1 MATETT
7 KGSVTKGKRGASDL
21 FEAIQS
27 TRASID
33 TLQRRRQSIE
43 LAPVSADE
51 AIARIKD
58 WKSGAA
64 ERSALR
70 DLAARFTQ
78 KTFRL
83 PSKAI
88 DMDVLVALCLGQ
100 IEDALVALVT
110 EMSGDGAGVADAD
123 RAAKLE
129 ALNEELLALELEE
142 ESLIRSAERLGL
154 DVLRRAKADPRAVLA
169 HDEVLP

>member
-1 MATETT
+1 MAKEQT
-7 KGSVTKGKRGASDL
+7 KGITKGKRGASDL
-21 FEAIQS
+21 FETLQA

-33 TLQRRRQSIE
+33 NLQRRRQSID
-43 LAPVSADE
+43 LAPVSADQ

-58 WKSGAA
+58 WKSGATQ
-64 ERSALR
+64 RPALR

-83 PSKAI
+83 PSNAI
-88 DMDVLVALCLGQ
+88 DMDVLAALCLGQ
-100 IEDALVALVT
+100 LEAALVDLVT
-110 EMSGDGAGVADAD
+110 EMSADGAGIADAD

-142 ESLIRSAERLGL
+142 ESVIRSAERLGL